1 VQNLFVLV
9 VRGAALLARVRHA
22 ARLWREEHGQ
32 DVIEYAMLAAFI
44 GVAGILVL
52 RSMNATIFD
61 TYSSLMDP
69 TIGAPSLWEPGAPMA
84 SSGGGS

>member
-1 VQNLFVLV
+1 MQTLFVLFV
-9 VRGAALLARVRHA
+9 KTPALLSRVRHA

-52 RSMNATIFD
+52 RSMNATILD
-61 TYSSLMDP
+61 TYLSWIDP
-69 TIGAPSLWEPGAPMA
+69 TTGAPSLWEPAPPIN
-84 SSGGGS
+84 SGGGS